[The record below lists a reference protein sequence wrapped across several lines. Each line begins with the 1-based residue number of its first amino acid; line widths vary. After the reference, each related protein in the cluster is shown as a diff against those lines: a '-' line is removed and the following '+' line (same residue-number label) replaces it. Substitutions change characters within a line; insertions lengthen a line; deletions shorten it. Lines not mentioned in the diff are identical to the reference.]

1 MLSYVSVNS
10 KEEKSKT
17 EKDKSLSKDEVWM
30 ANVSLLAEVAV
41 KV

>member
-1 MLSYVSVNS
+1 MVSYVSVNS

-17 EKDKSLSKDEVWM
+17 EKHWSLSKDEVWI
-30 ANVSLLAEVAV
+30 ASVSLLAVVAV